1 MRVSGKLT
9 AVFLASAMM
18 IPGFQVTAQESVLEE
33 VIVVA
38 QKREENLQEI
48 PLAVSVINA
57 QEMINRGI
65 VRVDDFGTYLPNV
78 LITGANSVRVTRFAI
93 RGVGTEPNNVGLAQS
108 IPVYID
114 GVLQGTGG
122 TWNNA
127 MFDLQ
132 DIEVLRG
139 PQSTL
144 FGDSSIG
151 GAILIR
157 TRRPDTEKFGVRVR
171 ANAGNKGLL
180 QGDATLNIPLGSR
193 AAFTVSGS
201 RHERD
206 GFEYNETLDRDM
218 NAIDST
224 AGRVQFLF
232 QPSDDVDILLRAGA
246 TKDRGE
252 CCHFDFGSSFD
263 DPATTDRV
271 VHQNFLNVTDRD
283 TEHYSAEIHW
293 DFNNLTFTSIT
304 AYQEYDYVNRADTD
318 GTAQDFLHTGVNTD
332 QEQFSQEFR
341 FASNGGEKFDWV
353 AGIYYLDEEVTQ
365 PNIAF
370 DGLINIFFG
379 PGFILDVGEGTRKTE
394 IISPFGQIDFYL
406 SESLTAVAG
415 LRYSVVDSEAHKFQ
429 SPLAA
434 AFGLPPFDQT
444 IEDEDKEWSG
454 TLKLLWQASE
464 NAMLYGSYSRGFKQS
479 GYNLLPGGEAA
490 DGTGFFDF
498 SANPEF
504 VDAYELG
511 LKTEFMDNRARI
523 NAAAFYY
530 DYTDLQ
536 RSRFE
541 FTGDIPILVFGNAGK
556 AEATGVEIE
565 STFAPAAGLLL
576 GLNFGYIDAE
586 LKEFETASS
595 DFSGNRPHRTP
606 KTSFSGFVQYS
617 ITDLGRVDVLTRAD
631 YINKSSWFDSDA
643 NRPDRRQESV
653 GLLNVRLAVQDKQG
667 RWEVAAWARN
677 LTDKLH
683 HQGFGGGLGLHGP
696 NEISRSHSPGRTY
709 GLEFSLHTRQ

>member
-9 AVFLASAMM
+9 AIVLVFGIAFPSHQLSA
-18 IPGFQVTAQESVLEE
+18 AEENALEE

-38 QKREENLQEI
+38 QKREENLQKI
-48 PLAVSVINA
+48 PVAASVITA
-57 QEMINRGI
+57 QDIINRGI
-65 VRVDDFGTYLPNV
+65 VRVDDFGAYLPNV

-157 TRRPDTEKFGVRVR
+157 TRRPDTEKFGARAR
-171 ANAGNKGLL
+171 ANVGNKGLL

-201 RHERD
+201 RHKRD
-206 GFEYNETLDRDM
+206 GFEYNETLDQDI
-218 NAIDST
+218 NSIDST

-232 QPSDDVDILLRAGA
+232 EPNDDVDILLRAGT

-252 CCHFDFGSSFD
+252 CCHADFGTSFD
-263 DPATTDRV
+263 DPATRDRV
-271 VHQNFLNVTDRD
+271 VQQNFLNVTDRD
-283 TEHYSAEIHW
+283 TEHYSAEINW

-318 GTAQDFLHTGVNTD
+318 NTAADFLNTGVNTD

-341 FASNGGEKFDWV
+341 FVSNGGQKFDWV
-353 AGIYYLDEEVTQ
+353 AGLYYLDEEVTQ

-370 DGLINIFFG
+370 DGLINLFFG
-379 PGFILDVGEGTRKTE
+379 PGFILEVGEGTRKTK
-394 IISPFGQIDFYL
+394 IISPFGQFDFYL
-406 SESLTAVAG
+406 TESLTVVAG
-415 LRYSVVDSEAHKFQ
+415 LRYSVVDSEAHKIAQ
-429 SPLAA
+429 PLAA

-444 IEDEDKEWSG
+444 IEDKDKEWSG

-464 NAMLYGSYSRGFKQS
+464 NAMMYGSYSRGFKQT
-479 GYNLLPGGEAA
+479 GYNLLPGGEAD

-504 VDAYELG
+504 VDAYEVG
-511 LKTEFMDNRARI
+511 LKTEFMENRARI
-523 NAAAFYY
+523 NIAAFYY

-541 FTGDIPILVFGNAGK
+541 FTSDIPILVFGNAGK
-556 AEATGVEIE
+556 SEAKGFEIE
-565 STFAPAAGLLL
+565 STFAPAEGVLL
-576 GLNFGYIDAE
+576 GLSYGYIDAE
-586 LKEFETASS
+586 LKRFETATT
-595 DFSGNRPHRTP
+595 DFSGNTPNRTP
-606 KTSFSGFVQYS
+606 KNSLSGFMQFIYS
-617 ITDLGRVDVLTRAD
+617 GLGRVDVLTRAD
-631 YINKSSWFDSDA
+631 YSRKSGWYGSDA
-643 NRPDRRQESV
+643 NRPNQFQESV
-653 GLLNVRLAVQDKQG
+653 ELLNFRMAVQDKDG

-683 HQGFGGGLGLHGP
+683 HQGFGAGLALLGP
-696 NEISRSHSPGRTY
+696 NESSRSHSPGRTY
-709 GLEFSLHTRQ
+709 GLEFNLRY